1 MKHERIVKLFKNGR
15 SQAIRI
21 PRDFEL
27 PGEDAIMR
35 KEGDRLVI
43 EAARPKSLLDWLA
56 TLEPLDEGIGEIE
69 DRPPEPVVL

>member
-15 SQAIRI
+15 SQAVRI

-27 PGEDAIMR
+27 PGDEAVMR

-43 EAARPKSLLDWLA
+43 EAARPTSLLAALA
-56 TLEPLDEGIGEIE
+56 TFETIDEDWPEIDDPL
-69 DRPPEPVVL
+69 PEPVNL

>member
-15 SQAIRI
+15 SQAVRI

-35 KEGDRLVI
+35 KEGDRLII
-43 EAARPKSLLDWLA
+43 EAARPKSLLALLA
-56 TLEPLDEGIGEIE
+56 TFETIDEDIGPIDDPL
-69 DRPPEPVVL
+69 PEPFHL